1 MPTPFHTSS
10 APGNDP
16 GLDRLRVVLEEWRKS
31 LLDMGGRN
39 RLLNFKHTRTATLEV
54 ESPDAEALLAGLGQG
69 WDFAPVDEAAG
80 EPESEAGADS
90 ALTLRKSTDRTA
102 RQSAGLITQKATQA
116 GLNSALYQLR
126 SRSGQMFN
134 DYGLWVLWL
143 GIGVVNWCEEG
154 AYESSA
160 APLVLI
166 PVELKREE
174 SSRRYRLR
182 LAEGQERMHNPA
194 LAVKMEHAGI
204 DWSMVGA
211 TDVMDLPAVLAAVRK
226 VASGLDGWSV
236 DERVVL
242 GLFASHRES
251 MYQDLLQN
259 EARILAHPLVRA
271 VALGP
276 EVGLPDDVIGFEP
289 PDLER
294 IDEVQL
300 PETSPM
306 VLDADASQRQCIA
319 AVLDKRSF
327 VMSGPP
333 GTGKSQT
340 ITNMIAALMHAG
352 RSVLFVSE
360 KAAALD
366 VVRNRL
372 RSVGLGDFVMALH
385 SGDTSKKVVATE
397 LARVLTTEA
406 RVSGAA
412 QHELDQARQL
422 RTELSAHS
430 AAMNAQR
437 EPLQR
442 SLHQVLGRLVQ
453 LEQADIPQV
462 PTSTQNDVIV
472 SSLSAGSLREAMD
485 AAQAISRSWR
495 PAAQGA
501 AFAWRGLEGSSA
513 HTVVSEAS
521 GALTAL
527 SAAIGRRPFGTPEDV
542 PGSVRELRHAVR
554 ALRAA
559 LPHARQTVADGQL
572 PEDTS
577 AQLHQLADLF
587 GMPRAADQA
596 AAFAL
601 CELADL
607 TSAEY
612 RPPRGWFDSAGLA
625 QAHGAATELR
635 AAIAAEA
642 SARAAAEDLF
652 GEQVLR
658 EEDLPALAERFSA
671 QHRGMLSRFSAQFK
685 ADRAAATALTL
696 SGTWDKSVGARLDQ
710 AVAWRDAHMGVA
722 RLAER
727 HSGLL
732 GPYASQT
739 EDAVGALDEALANA
753 DRIAKLTRDAESAES
768 AALQLAHDADQDRLA
783 ALLADNVRRAI
794 GAWCA
799 VAAQRADRWE
809 AAVEMLLALFDPARS
824 AQLSPSLIG
833 SFGQAQKVI
842 DTLADDPRGPEEW
855 RTYRDALA
863 ILARNHADDLV
874 AAAAEQGLA
883 PEHLTDVVEQAL
895 LRAWADGVLASDDRL
910 RTTRGEDLDA
920 RVSDFQDADRRLI
933 AAAGRAVIEACN
945 KRRPRRFGSGG
956 GAVITREAE
965 KKTRHMPVRELLG
978 RTREVVQAVKP
989 CFMMSPLTV
998 SQLLPTDFEF
1008 DVVIF
1013 DEASQVRP
1021 GDAINSIYRGRT
1033 LVVAGDEK
1041 QLPPT
1046 SFFDSAV
1053 EDDTEEY
1060 AEDVPDSF
1068 ESLLHACKAGA
1079 MRELPLRWHYRSRHE
1094 NLITFSNREFYRN
1107 SMITFPGAQEEG
1119 NDVGVAFFQAAG
1131 VYDRGGRRDNR
1142 SEAEFVAQRVLHH
1155 FDTRPGLT
1163 LGVVALSQAQASAI
1177 DLAVQQARL
1186 TRPDLEHCFTEDRL
1200 DGFFIKN
1207 LESVQGDER
1216 DVMIMSVGYG
1226 PDEHGKLGLNFGPIN
1241 KSGGWRR
1248 LNVAVTRARYRM
1260 EVVASFRGG
1269 SLADS
1274 ANESVRH
1281 LKRYL
1286 EYAEA
1291 GPSVL
1296 AQDPL
1301 SSDAEPDSPFEE
1313 SVLEVLRDWGYTVQP
1328 QVGVA
1333 GYRIDIGLR
1342 HPALPGSYALGIEC
1356 DGAMYHSS
1364 KAARDRD
1371 RLREQVLNGLG
1382 WRLYRIWGTD
1392 WYRGRKAAESRLRE
1406 AVEDAIAQGPLTW
1419 GAAVT
1424 LPRQAGSVEETLAG
1438 PVDIPEPVRVGSAT
1452 EADAARAPAPTLP
1465 AAPPAQRDVEY
1476 ERVPVATQVERLWSA
1491 PYETRWISAGSPY
1504 ELHTQEAKAALRRV
1518 LTGIIEAEGP
1528 IHEDLLVQRA
1538 REAWGLSKAGS
1549 RVRPAI
1555 VQVAQALVRSKAV
1568 SADGSFFDIPQRTA
1582 LKARTPGAG
1591 QSARKV
1597 LHVAPAERRLA
1608 LRELAAECPGMS
1620 EEELMKQACEF
1631 FGWRRMGSDIRAALA
1646 SDIEELHRS
1655 DRLTGAPD
1663 RITAVG

>member
-1 MPTPFHTSS
+1 MPAPFHMPS
-10 APGNDP
+10 ASGGDP
-16 GLDRLRVVLEEWRKS
+16 GLSRLKAVLEEWRKS

-54 ESPDAEALLAGLGQG
+54 TFPGIDPLLGELRRG
-69 WDFAPVDEAAG
+69 WTFAPIAE
-80 EPESEAGADS
+80 ESEDDSDAGGS
-90 ALTLRKSTDRTA
+90 VTLRKTTDGPPHNLDN
-102 RQSAGLITQKATQA
+102 GLVTQKTTQA

-126 SRSGQMFN
+126 SKSGQMFN

-143 GIGVVNWCEEG
+143 GIGMLNWREEG
-154 AYESSA
+154 AQESNA
-160 APLVLI
+160 APLVLV
-166 PVELKREE
+166 PVELRREE
-174 SSRRYRLR
+174 GSKRYRLR
-182 LAEGQERMHNPA
+182 LADNQERMHNPA
-194 LAVKMEHAGI
+194 LAVKMEHLGV
-204 DWSMVGA
+204 DWKPVGD
-211 TDVMDLPAVLAAVRK
+211 TDVMDAPAVLAAARK
-226 VASGLDGWSV
+226 VTAGLDGWSV

-276 EVGLPDDVIGFEP
+276 DAGLPDDVIGFDP
-289 PDLER
+289 PALDR
-294 IDEVQL
+294 IDEIQL

-319 AVLDKRSF
+319 AVLDQRSF

-372 RSVGLGDFVMALH
+372 RSVGLGDFVLALH
-385 SGDTSKKVVATE
+385 SGDTSKKAVAAE

-406 RVSGAA
+406 RVTGAA
-412 QHELDQARQL
+412 QHELEQARQL
-422 RTELSAHS
+422 RTELSAHA
-430 AAMNAQR
+430 AAMNEVR
-437 EPLQR
+437 EPLER
-442 SLHQVLGRLVQ
+442 TLHQVLGRLIQ
-453 LEQADIPQV
+453 LERADVPQL
-462 PTSTQNDVIV
+462 PTSAQNDAVV
-472 SSLSAGSLREAMD
+472 RTLSAGSLRESVD
-485 AAQAISRSWR
+485 AAQAISRAWR
-495 PAAQGA
+495 PASEGS
-501 AFAWRGLEGSSA
+501 AFVWRGLVGNSA

-527 SAAIGRRPFGTPEDV
+527 GAAVDRRPFASSEDT
-542 PGSVRELRHAVR
+542 PGSVRELRHLVR
-554 ALRAA
+554 TLSAR
-559 LPHARQTVADGQL
+559 LPDVPQVPAGGQL
-572 PEDTS
+572 PEDTG
-577 AQLHQLADLF
+577 AELRQLADLF
-587 GMPRAADQA
+587 GMPHDVSSE

-607 TSAEY
+607 TSSEF
-612 RPPRGWFDSAGLA
+612 RPPRAWFEPASLA
-625 QAHGAATELR
+625 QAHAAAAELR
-635 AAIAAEA
+635 EAIAAESA
-642 SARAAAEDLF
+642 ARATAADLF
-652 GEQVLR
+652 GDQVLR
-658 EEDLPALAERFSA
+658 TEGLHDLAERFST
-671 QHRGMLSRFSAQFK
+671 QHQGLFSRFSAQFK
-685 ADRAAATALTL
+685 ADRAAAAALTL
-696 SGTWDKSVGARLDQ
+696 TGTWDKSVGARLAD
-710 AVAWRDAHMGVA
+710 AVGWHHAHSEVA
-722 RLAER
+722 RLAEQ
-727 HSGLL
+727 HSTLL
-732 GPYASQT
+732 GPYAPRT
-739 EDAVGALDEALANA
+739 DEAIVALDAALAGA
-753 DRIAKLTRDAESAES
+753 DRIAVLTRGADRAELAV
-768 AALQLAHDADQDRLA
+768 LQLAHDADRDRLGP
-783 ALLADNVRRAI
+783 LLADNIRRSV
-794 GAWCA
+794 GGWCA

-809 AAVEMLLALFDPARS
+809 AAAAALLALFEPARA
-824 AQLSPSLIG
+824 AQLSPSLLG
-833 SFGQAQKVI
+833 PLDQAQAMV
-842 DTLADDPRGPEEW
+842 DALDGDPRGPEEW
-855 RTYRDALA
+855 RTYRDGLA
-863 ILARNHADDLV
+863 VLARHGAEGLV
-874 AAAAEQGLA
+874 TAAAEQGLDPQQL
-883 PEHLTDVVEQAL
+883 PEIVEQAL
-895 LRAWADGVLASDDRL
+895 LRAWADGILASDGRL

-920 RVSDFQDADRRLI
+920 RVADFHQADRRLI

-945 KRRPRRFGSGG
+945 TRRPRRFGSGG
-956 GAVITREAE
+956 GAVIIREAE
-965 KKTRHMPVRELLG
+965 KKSRHLPVRELLG
-978 RTREVVQAVKP
+978 RTREVVQAIKP

-998 SQLLPTDFEF
+998 SQMLPADFTF

-1021 GDAINSIYRGRT
+1021 ADAINSVYRGRT

-1046 SFFDSAV
+1046 SFFGSSV
-1053 EDDTEEY
+1053 EDDSDEY

-1079 MRELPLRWHYRSRHE
+1079 MQDLPLRWHYRSRHE
-1094 NLITFSNREFYRN
+1094 NLITFSNREFYQN

-1119 NDVGVAFFQAAG
+1119 NDVGVSFFQAAG
-1131 VYDRGGRRDNR
+1131 VYDRGGRRDNQA
-1142 SEAEFVAQRVLHH
+1142 EAEFVAQRVLHH

-1186 TRPDLEHCFTEDRL
+1186 SRPDLEHCFTEDRL

-1241 KSGGWRR
+1241 KTGGWRR

-1274 ANESVRH
+1274 TNESVRH

-1286 EYAEA
+1286 EYAET
-1291 GPSVL
+1291 GPAAL
-1296 AQDPL
+1296 AQEVLP
-1301 SSDAEPDSPFEE
+1301 SDAEPDSPFEE
-1313 SVLEVLRDWGYTVQP
+1313 SVLEVLRSWGHTVQS

-1342 HPALPGSYALGIEC
+1342 HPTLPGAYALGIEC

-1371 RLREQVLNGLG
+1371 RLREQVLTGLG

-1392 WYRGRKAAESRLRE
+1392 WYRGRAAAELRLRE
-1406 AVEDAIAQGPLTW
+1406 AVEHAIAQGPLI
-1419 GAAVT
+1419 GAASVT
-1424 LPRQAGSVEETLAG
+1424 LPGPRG
-1438 PVDIPEPVRVGSAT
+1438 PVDDAPPVDGLAQERAEPVAAT
-1452 EADAARAPAPTLP
+1452 DVTPAPASARPP
-1465 AAPPAQRDVEY
+1465 APPARLDVEF
-1476 ERVPVATQVERLWSA
+1476 ERVPVDTQAERVWSA
-1491 PYETRWISAGSPY
+1491 PYKTRWISAGSSH
-1504 ELHTQEAKAALRRV
+1504 ELHTPEAKPALRRV
-1518 LTGIIEAEGP
+1518 LADIIETEGP

-1549 RVRPAI
+1549 RVRTAV
-1555 VQVAQALVRSKAV
+1555 VQVAQALVRSKTV
-1568 SADGSFFDIPQRTA
+1568 SSEGSFFDVAHRTT
-1582 LKARTPGAG
+1582 LEARTPGAG
-1591 QSARKV
+1591 EAARKV

-1608 LRELAAECPGMS
+1608 LWELAAECPGMS
-1620 EEELMKQACEF
+1620 AEELMKQACDF
-1631 FGWRRMGSDIRAALA
+1631 FGWRRLGPDIRTTLSSDIKA
-1646 SDIEELHRS
+1646 LHRS
-1655 DRLTGAPD
+1655 DRMTGGPD
-1663 RITAVG
+1663 RITVVR

>member
-1 MPTPFHTSS
+1 MPTPFHVSS
-10 APGNDP
+10 APGGDP
-16 GLDRLRVVLEEWRKS
+16 GLDRLKAVLEEWRKS

-54 ESPDAEALLAGLGQG
+54 LSPGIDTLMNGLGQG
-69 WDFAPVDEAAG
+69 WTFAPVAE
-80 EPESEAGADS
+80 EAGQDVDAGGPV
-90 ALTLRKSTDRTA
+90 TLRKATDGPS
-102 RQSAGLITQKATQA
+102 RQSQSTGLVTQKTTQA

-126 SRSGQMFN
+126 SKAGQMFN

-143 GIGVVNWCEEG
+143 GIGMVNWCEEG
-154 AYESSA
+154 AHESSA
-160 APLVLI
+160 APLVLV
-166 PVELKREE
+166 PVELRREE
-174 SSRRYRLR
+174 GDRRYRLR
-182 LAEGQERMHNPA
+182 LADSQERVHNPA
-194 LAVKMEHAGI
+194 LAVKTEHVGV
-204 DWSMVGA
+204 DWSPVGD
-211 TDVMDLPAVLAAVRK
+211 TDVTDLPAVLSAARK
-226 VASGLDGWSV
+226 VAAGVEGWSV
-236 DERVVL
+236 DERMVL

-259 EARILAHPLVRA
+259 EDRILAHPLVRA

-276 EVGLPDDVIGFEP
+276 DAGLPDDLIGFEP
-289 PDLER
+289 PELDR

-306 VLDADASQRQCIA
+306 VMDADASQRQCIA

-372 RSVGLGDFVMALH
+372 RGVGLGDFVLALH
-385 SGDTSKKVVATE
+385 SGDSSKKAVAVE

-406 RVSGAA
+406 RVTGAA
-412 QHELDQARQL
+412 QHELEQARQL
-422 RTELSAHS
+422 RTELSAHA
-430 AAMNAQR
+430 AAMNVAR
-437 EPLQR
+437 EPLGR
-442 SLHQVLGRLVQ
+442 SLQQVLGRLVRLDQVGVPQ
-453 LEQADIPQV
+453 LPLSAP
-462 PTSTQNDVIV
+462 NDTLVRT
-472 SSLSAGSLREAMD
+472 LGAGSLREAVD
-485 AAQAISRSWR
+485 AAQAVGRAWR

-501 AFAWRGLEGSSA
+501 AYAWRGLVSRSA
-513 HTVVSEAS
+513 QTEVSEAS
-521 GALTAL
+521 EALAALGAAV
-527 SAAIGRRPFGTPEDV
+527 GRRPFAAAQEE
-542 PGSVRELRHAVR
+542 PGSVREVR
-554 ALRAA
+554 QTVRTLCAA
-559 LPHARQTVADGQL
+559 LPAAPQAPADGQL
-572 PEDTS
+572 PEDIGP
-577 AQLHQLADLF
+577 QLHRLADLF
-587 GMPRAADQA
+587 GMPRDAGPE
-596 AAFAL
+596 AAFVL

-607 TSAEY
+607 TSAEF
-612 RPPRGWFDSAGLA
+612 RPPREWFDSDVLT
-625 QAHGAATELR
+625 QAHAAATELR
-635 AAIAAEA
+635 EAVAAMSA
-642 SARAAAEDLF
+642 ARAAAEDLF
-652 GEQVLR
+652 GDQVLG
-658 EEDLPALAERFSA
+658 EADLHALADRFST
-671 QHRGMLSRFSAQFK
+671 QHRGLLSRFSAQFK
-685 ADRAAATALTL
+685 ADRAAAAALTVT
-696 SGTWDKSVGARLDQ
+696 GTWDKSVAARLGQ
-710 AVAWRDAHMGVA
+710 AVAWRDAHTEVA

-727 HSGLL
+727 HSTLL
-732 GPYASQT
+732 GPYAPRT
-739 EDAVGALDEALANA
+739 EEAVDALDAALANA
-753 DRIAKLTRDAESAES
+753 DRIAVLTRGADRAGL
-768 AALQLAHDADQDRLA
+768 AAPQLAHDADQDRLA
-783 ALLADNVRRAI
+783 TLLADDVRRAL
-794 GAWCA
+794 GDWCA
-799 VAAQRADRWE
+799 VTAQRADRWE
-809 AAVEMLLALFDPARS
+809 AAAAALLALFDATRS
-824 AQLSPSLIG
+824 AQLSPSLVG
-833 SFGQAQKVI
+833 SFEQAREVI
-842 DTLADDPRGPEEW
+842 DTLAGDPRGPEEW
-855 RTYRDALA
+855 WVYRDGLA
-863 ILARNHADDLV
+863 VLARHHADGLV
-874 AAAAEQGLA
+874 AAAAERGLD
-883 PEHLTDVVEQAL
+883 PRQLPDIVEQSL

-910 RTTRGEDLDA
+910 RMTRADDLDA
-920 RVSDFQDADRRLI
+920 RVSDFQEADRRLI

-945 KRRPRRFGSGG
+945 TRRPRRFGSGG

-965 KKTRHMPVRELLG
+965 KKTRHLAVRELLD

-998 SQLLPTDFEF
+998 SQMLPADFQF

-1046 SFFDSAV
+1046 SFFDAGV
-1053 EDDTEEY
+1053 EDDSDEY

-1119 NDVGVAFFQAAG
+1119 NDVGVAFFQADG
-1131 VYDRGGRRDNR
+1131 VYDRGGRRDNQA
-1142 SEAEFVAQRVLHH
+1142 EAAFVAQRVLHH

-1186 TRPDLEHCFTEDRL
+1186 NRPDLEHCFTEDRL

-1241 KSGGWRR
+1241 KKGGWRR
-1248 LNVAVTRARYRM
+1248 LNVAVTRARHRM

-1269 SLADS
+1269 SLPDS
-1274 ANESVRH
+1274 TNESVRH

-1286 EYAEA
+1286 EYAET

-1296 AQDPL
+1296 AQELLP
-1301 SSDAEPDSPFEE
+1301 SDAEPDSPFEE
-1313 SVLEVLRDWGYTVQP
+1313 SVLEVLRDWGYAVRP

-1371 RLREQVLNGLG
+1371 RLREQVLAGLG

-1392 WYRGRKAAESRLRE
+1392 WYRGRAAAELRLRE
-1406 AVEDAIAQGPLTW
+1406 AVEHAIAQGPLNQRTP
-1419 GAAVT
+1419 V
-1424 LPRQAGSVEETLAG
+1424 PPSGSG
-1438 PVDIPEPVRVGSAT
+1438 PVDGPDHGPEPVRGNLAPTV
-1452 EADAARAPAPTLP
+1452 DAARGPASTLP
-1465 AAPPAQRDVEY
+1465 PATPAQLDVEY
-1476 ERVPVATQVERLWSA
+1476 ERVPVDTQVEREWSA
-1491 PYETRWISAGSPY
+1491 PYTTRWISAGSPY
-1504 ELHTQEAKAALRRV
+1504 ELHTPEAKPALRKV

-1555 VQVAQALVRSKAV
+1555 VRVAQALVRSKAV
-1568 SADGSFFDIPQRTA
+1568 SSDGPFYDVRHRTT

-1591 QSARKV
+1591 EAARKV

-1608 LRELAAECPGMS
+1608 LWELAAECPGMS
-1620 EEELMKQACEF
+1620 AEELMKQACDF
-1631 FGWRRMGSDIRAALA
+1631 FGWRRLGSEIRAMLA
-1646 SDIEELHRS
+1646 SDIEELHHRH
-1655 DRLTGAPD
+1655 RLTGAPD
-1663 RITAVG
+1663 RITVVR

>member
-1 MPTPFHTSS
+1 MPAPFHPSS
-10 APGNDP
+10 VSGDGP
-16 GLDRLRVVLEEWRKS
+16 GLGRLKVVLEEWRKS

-39 RLLNFKHTRTATLEV
+39 RLLNFRHTRTATLEV
-54 ESPDAEALLAGLGQG
+54 VSPGIDPLLADLRQG
-69 WDFAPVDEAAG
+69 WSFAPIAEDDGDLTDAG
-80 EPESEAGADS
+80 GSI
-90 ALTLRKSTDRTA
+90 TLRKATDVVPS
-102 RQSAGLITQKATQA
+102 RQGAGLVTQKTNQA

-126 SRSGQMFN
+126 SKSGQMFN

-143 GIGVVNWCEEG
+143 GIGMVNWCEEG
-154 AYESSA
+154 AHESSA
-160 APLVLI
+160 APLVLV
-166 PVELKREE
+166 PVEIRREE
-174 SSRRYRLR
+174 GSKRYRLQ
-182 LAEGQERMHNPA
+182 LADNQERMHNPA
-194 LAVKMEHAGI
+194 LAVKMEHLGVDWRPVGDI
-204 DWSMVGA
+204 DV
-211 TDVMDLPAVLAAVRK
+211 TDAPAVLSAARK
-226 VASGLDGWSV
+226 VTAGLDGWSV

-276 EVGLPDDVIGFEP
+276 DAGLPDDVIGFEP
-289 PDLER
+289 PELDR
-294 IDEVQL
+294 IDEIQL

-319 AVLDKRSF
+319 AVLDQRSF

-372 RSVGLGDFVMALH
+372 RSVGLGDFVLALH
-385 SGDTSKKVVATE
+385 SGDTSKKAVATE

-406 RVSGAA
+406 RVTGAA

-422 RTELSAHS
+422 RTDLSAHA
-430 AAMNAQR
+430 AAMNGHR

-442 SLHQVLGRLVQ
+442 TLHQVLGRLIQ
-453 LEQADIPQV
+453 LERAGVPQL
-462 PTSTQNDVIV
+462 PTSAQNDATVRT
-472 SSLSAGSLREAMD
+472 LSAGSLREAVD
-485 AAQAISRSWR
+485 AAQAISRAWR
-495 PAAQGA
+495 PAAQGS
-501 AFAWRGLEGSSA
+501 AFVWRGLVGGSA

-527 SAAIGRRPFGTPEDV
+527 GAAIDRRPFATSQDEPR
-542 PGSVRELRHAVR
+542 SVRELRHLVR
-554 ALRAA
+554 TLSAQ
-559 LPHARQTVADGQL
+559 LPDAPQVPADGQL
-572 PEDTS
+572 PEDTGVE
-577 AQLHQLADLF
+577 LRQLADLF
-587 GMPRAADQA
+587 GMPHVAAPE

-607 TSAEY
+607 TSTEF
-612 RPPRGWFDSAGLA
+612 RPPRGWFDPASLA
-625 QAHGAATELR
+625 QAHAAATELR
-635 AAIAAEA
+635 EAIAAESA
-642 SARAAAEDLF
+642 ARAAAEDLF
-652 GEQVLR
+652 GDQVLR
-658 EEDLPALAERFSA
+658 AAELHDLADRFSA
-671 QHRGMLSRFSAQFK
+671 QHRGLLSRFSAQFK
-685 ADRAAATALTL
+685 SDRAAATALTL
-696 SGTWDKSVGARLDQ
+696 EGTWDKSVGARLVH
-710 AVAWRDAHMGVA
+710 AVAWRDAHTEVA
-722 RLAER
+722 RLADR
-727 HSGLL
+727 HSTLL
-732 GPYASQT
+732 GPYAPRT
-739 EDAVGALDEALANA
+739 EEAIGALDAALANA
-753 DRIAKLTRDAESAES
+753 DRIAVLTRDVDRADLAT
-768 AALQLAHDADQDRLA
+768 LQLAHGADQDRLA
-783 ALLADNVRRAI
+783 ALLAGSIRRAL
-794 GAWCA
+794 GNWCA

-809 AAVEMLLALFDPARS
+809 AAAEALLALFEPARS
-824 AQLSPSLIG
+824 AQLSPSLLG
-833 SFGQAQKVI
+833 SLDQVQATV
-842 DTLADDPRGPEEW
+842 DALDGDPRGPEEW
-855 RTYRDALA
+855 RTYRDGLA
-863 ILARNHADDLV
+863 VLARHGADDLV
-874 AAAAEQGLA
+874 TAAAEQGLDPQQL
-883 PEHLTDVVEQAL
+883 PEVVEQAL
-895 LRAWADGVLASDDRL
+895 LRAWADGVLASDARL

-920 RVSDFQDADRRLI
+920 RVADFHEADRRLI

-945 KRRPRRFGSGG
+945 TRRPRRFGSGG

-965 KKTRHMPVRELLG
+965 KKTRHLPVRELLG
-978 RTREVVQAVKP
+978 RTREVVQAIKP

-998 SQLLPTDFEF
+998 SQMLPADFEF

-1046 SFFDSAV
+1046 SFFDATV
-1053 EDDTEEY
+1053 EDDSDEY

-1079 MRELPLRWHYRSRHE
+1079 MQELPLRWHYRSRHE
-1094 NLITFSNREFYRN
+1094 NLITFSNREFYQN

-1119 NDVGVAFFQAAG
+1119 NDVGVAFFQADG
-1131 VYDRGGRRDNR
+1131 VYDRGGRRDNQA
-1142 SEAEFVAQRVLHH
+1142 EAAFVAQRVLHH
-1155 FDTRPGLT
+1155 FDSRPGLT

-1186 TRPDLEHCFTEDRL
+1186 SRPDLEHCFTEDRL
-1200 DGFFIKN
+1200 DGFFVKN

-1296 AQDPL
+1296 AQELLP
-1301 SSDAEPDSPFEE
+1301 SDAEADSPFEE
-1313 SVLEVLRDWGYTVQP
+1313 SVLDVLRGWGHKVQS

-1342 HPALPGSYALGIEC
+1342 HPTLPGAYALGIEC

-1364 KAARDRD
+1364 KTARDRD
-1371 RLREQVLNGLG
+1371 RLREQVLTGLG

-1392 WYRGRKAAESRLRE
+1392 WYRGRAAAELRLRE
-1406 AVEDAIAQGPLTW
+1406 AVEHAIAQGSLLGGASVPLP
-1419 GAAVT
+1419 AQ
-1424 LPRQAGSVEETLAG
+1424 RG
-1438 PVDIPEPVRVGSAT
+1438 PVDDAPPVGRPEQERMAPVTAGGVS
-1452 EADAARAPAPTLP
+1452 PAPTP
-1465 AAPPAQRDVEY
+1465 VRPPAPPAQLDVEY
-1476 ERVPVATQVERLWSA
+1476 ERVPVDTQAERAWSA
-1491 PYETRWISAGSPY
+1491 PYETRWISAGSSY
-1504 ELHTQEAKAALRRV
+1504 ELHTPEAKPALRKV
-1518 LTGIIEAEGP
+1518 LAAVIEVEGP
-1528 IHEDLLVQRA
+1528 VHEDLLVQRA
-1538 REAWGLSKAGS
+1538 REAWGLARAGG
-1549 RVRPAI
+1549 RARTAV
-1555 VQVAQALVRSKAV
+1555 VQVAQALVRSGTV
-1568 SADGSFFDIPQRTA
+1568 TSEGSFFDVTHRTT
-1582 LKARTPGAG
+1582 LQARTPGAG
-1591 QSARKV
+1591 EAARKV

-1608 LRELAAECPGMS
+1608 LWELAAECPGMS
-1620 EEELMKQACEF
+1620 AEELMKQACDF
-1631 FGWRRMGSDIRAALA
+1631 FGWRRLGPDIRTTLSA
-1646 SDIEELHRS
+1646 DIKALHRS
-1655 DRLTGAPD
+1655 DRMTGGPD
-1663 RITAVG
+1663 RITVVR

>member
-1 MPTPFHTSS
+1 MPTPFHTPS
-10 APGNDP
+10 ATGGDP
-16 GLDRLRVVLEEWRKS
+16 GLDRLKAVLEEWRKS

-39 RLLNFKHTRTATLEV
+39 RLLNFKHTRTATLEMV
-54 ESPDAEALLAGLGQG
+54 SPHADTLVAGLGQG
-69 WDFAPVDEAAG
+69 WTFAPIAEADEGLEDTPG
-80 EPESEAGADS
+80 EGDS
-90 ALTLRKSTDRTA
+90 VTLRKATDGASRHYT
-102 RQSAGLITQKATQA
+102 GLLTQKTTQA
-116 GLNSALYQLR
+116 GLDSALYQLR
-126 SRSGQMFN
+126 SKSNQMFN

-143 GIGVVNWCEEG
+143 GIGMLNWCEDG

-160 APLVLI
+160 APLVLV
-166 PVELKREE
+166 PVELRREE

-182 LAEGQERMHNPA
+182 LADSQERMHNPA
-194 LAVKMEHAGI
+194 LAVKMEYLGV
-204 DWSMVGA
+204 DWSPVGD
-211 TDVMDLPAVLAAVRK
+211 TDVTDLPAVLSAARK
-226 VASGLDGWSV
+226 VAAGLDGWSV
-236 DERVVL
+236 DERMVL

-276 EVGLPDDVIGFEP
+276 DAGLPDDVIGFEP
-289 PDLER
+289 PELDR

-372 RSVGLGDFVMALH
+372 RSVGLGDFVLTLH
-385 SGDTSKKVVATE
+385 SGDTSKKAVATE

-406 RVSGAA
+406 RVTGAA
-412 QHELDQARQL
+412 QHELEQARQL
-422 RTELSAHS
+422 RMELSAHS
-430 AAMNAQR
+430 AAMNAPR

-442 SLHQVLGRLVQ
+442 TLHQVLGRLVRLDRADVPQ
-453 LEQADIPQV
+453 LPL
-462 PTSTQNDVIV
+462 STQNDTVV
-472 SSLSAGSLREAMD
+472 RGLSAGSLGEVVD
-485 AAQAISRSWR
+485 AAQAISRAWR

-501 AFAWRGLEGSSA
+501 AFAWRGLVGSSA
-513 HTVVSEAS
+513 HAVVSDAA

-527 SAAIGRRPFGTPEDV
+527 SAAIDRRPFAASQEN
-542 PGSVRELRHAVR
+542 PGSVRELRQLVR
-554 ALRAA
+554 TLSTK
-559 LPHARQTVADGQL
+559 LPHAPQAPANGQL
-572 PEDTS
+572 PEDIG
-577 AQLHQLADLF
+577 AELHQLADLF
-587 GMPRAADQA
+587 GMPRDSGLE

-607 TSAEY
+607 TSAEC
-612 RPPRGWFDSAGLA
+612 RPLRGWFDSAGLT
-625 QAHGAATELR
+625 QAHAAAAEFR

-642 SARAAAEDLF
+642 AARATAEDLF
-652 GEQVLR
+652 GDQVLR
-658 EEDLPALAERFSA
+658 EPELHELADRFSA
-671 QHRGMLSRFSAQFK
+671 QHRGLFSRFSAQFK
-685 ADRAAATALTL
+685 ADRAAAAALTV
-696 SGTWDKSVGARLDQ
+696 SGTWDKSVGARLDE
-710 AVAWRDAHMGVA
+710 AVAWRDAYDEVA
-722 RLAER
+722 RLAEQ
-727 HSGLL
+727 HLMLL
-732 GPYASQT
+732 GPYVPRT
-739 EDAVGALDEALANA
+739 EEAVAALDAALATA
-753 DRIAKLTRDAESAES
+753 DRIAVLTRGADRAGL
-768 AALQLAHDADQDRLA
+768 AALQLAHDADRDRLA
-783 ALLADNVRRAI
+783 SLLADNVRRAL
-794 GAWCA
+794 GDWCA
-799 VAAQRADRWE
+799 AAAQRADRWE
-809 AAVEMLLALFDPARS
+809 AASAALLALFDPARS
-824 AQLSPSLIG
+824 AQLSPSLLG
-833 SFGQAQKVI
+833 SFDQAREVI
-842 DTLADDPRGPEEW
+842 AALADDVRGPEEW
-855 RTYRDALA
+855 RVYRDGLGV
-863 ILARNHADDLV
+863 LARHGADDLV
-874 AAAAEQGLA
+874 AAAAERDLDPQQL
-883 PEHLTDVVEQAL
+883 PDVVEQAL

-910 RTTRGEDLDA
+910 RTTRAEDLDA
-920 RVSDFQDADRRLI
+920 RVADFQEADRRLI
-933 AAAGRAVIEACN
+933 AAAGKSVIEACN
-945 KRRPRRFGSGG
+945 TRRPRRFGSGA

-978 RTREVVQAVKP
+978 KTREVVQAVKP

-998 SQLLPTDFEF
+998 SQMLPTDFTF
-1008 DVVIF
+1008 DVVVF

-1046 SFFDSAV
+1046 SFFDSSV
-1053 EDDTEEY
+1053 EDDSDDY

-1079 MRELPLRWHYRSRHE
+1079 MQELPLRWHYRSRHE
-1094 NLITFSNREFYRN
+1094 NLITFSNREFYQN
-1107 SMITFPGAQEEG
+1107 SMITFPGAQEDG
-1119 NDVGVAFFQAAG
+1119 NDVGVAFFRADG
-1131 VYDRGGRRDNR
+1131 VYDRGGRRTNQA
-1142 SEAEFVAQRVLHH
+1142 EAEFVAQRVLHH

-1186 TRPDLEHCFTEDRL
+1186 SRPDLEHCFTEDRL

-1241 KSGGWRR
+1241 KGGGWRR
-1248 LNVAVTRARYRM
+1248 LNVAVTRARHRM

-1286 EYAEA
+1286 EYAES

-1296 AQDPL
+1296 AQEL
-1301 SSDAEPDSPFEE
+1301 VSSDAEPDSPFEE
-1313 SVLEVLRDWGYTVQP
+1313 SVLEVLRGWGYAVQP

-1342 HPALPGSYALGIEC
+1342 HPALPGAYALGVEC

-1392 WYRGRKAAESRLRE
+1392 WYRGRAAAELRLRE
-1406 AVEDAIAQGPLTW
+1406 AVEHAIAQGPLKRGTPVTPSDP
-1419 GAAVT
+1419 GAVD
-1424 LPRQAGSVEETLAG
+1424 G
-1438 PVDIPEPVRVGSAT
+1438 PDDGPEPVRGNPGST
-1452 EADAARAPAPTLP
+1452 VDAARGPAPTSPP
-1465 AAPPAQRDVEY
+1465 AAPAQLDVEY
-1476 ERVPVATQVERLWSA
+1476 ERVPVDTQVEREWSA
-1491 PYETRWISAGSPY
+1491 PYRTRWISAGSPY
-1504 ELHTQEAKAALRRV
+1504 ELHTPEATPALRKV
-1518 LTGIIEAEGP
+1518 LTGIIEVEGP

-1568 SADGSFFDIPQRTA
+1568 SSDGPFYDVQHRTTFR
-1582 LKARTPGAG
+1582 ARTPGAG
-1591 QSARKV
+1591 EAARKV

-1608 LRELAAECPGMS
+1608 LSELAAECPGMS
-1620 EEELMKQACEF
+1620 AEELMKQACEF
-1631 FGWRRMGSDIRAALA
+1631 FGWRRLGSDIRATLTA
-1646 SDIEELHRS
+1646 DIAELQ
-1655 DRLTGAPD
+1655 RLHLLMGAPD
-1663 RITAVG
+1663 RITAVR